1 MKIPPGYTESQVLDI
16 IDNITTRLAN
26 KFKFGYHGTDD
37 MKQEGTFRA
46 LEVLEDGKYD
56 GSNPLESFL
65 WTCVHNHLFNLK
77 RNKYERPDKPCL
89 VCPFYDQHCAVSSSQ
104 CDKFSDKM
112 DCALYAGWLI
122 RNSAKKNLMRPM
134 DIGNVM
140 DEKEKMMKTN
150 DNTEDVEKE
159 ELWALVDQH
168 LDMGLREDYLKMR
181 ADIRVSNTRKAE
193 IQAAIIEITN
203 RYYSK
208 VEVD

>member
-26 KFKFGYHGTDD
+26 KFKFGYHGTED
-37 MKQEGTFRA
+37 MKQEGTVFA
-46 LEVLEDGKYD
+46 LEVLEKGKYD

-65 WTCVHNHLFNLK
+65 WTCVHNLLFNLK

-89 VCPFYDQHCAVSSSQ
+89 ECPFYDKHCAVSSSQ

-112 DCALYAGWLI
+112 DCALFSGWLI

-134 DIGNVM
+134 DIGIVI
-140 DEKEKMMKTN
+140 DEKERTMKTN

-159 ELWALVDQH
+159 ELWGLIDQH
-168 LDMGLREDYLKMR
+168 LAIDLREDYLKMR

-193 IQAAIIEITN
+193 IQEAIIAITDK
-203 RYYSK
+203 YYTRLE
-208 VEVD
+208 VE